1 MPRPLEGSPY
11 AFTVPALI
19 EAVPEARDRARGL
32 GLDLDEE
39 LTHDLKLLT
48 RELVANS
55 VTHTHTHAA
64 GVVSVR
70 WNGERLRV
78 EVTDVDSTLA
88 VPSQALHTDEHGS
101 GLFPVAGGGSG
112 EGDLGVVGL

>member
-19 EAVPEARDRARGL
+19 EAVPEARDRAWGL

-48 RELVANS
+48 GELVANS
-55 VTHTHTHAA
+55 VTHTHAA
-64 GVVSVR
+64 CVVSVR
-70 WNGERLRV
+70 WTGERLCV